1 MSLTPAYINISLFSD
16 KNGGLKHAS
25 NIYLLYLLLDIFSIT
40 EINSKIA
47 QNKCC
52 DVWDMAKQYHFVASD
67 VDSLRA
73 IYNAYNMNYD
83 RSNGDEF
90 TNSTPLVTLFQN
102 LMGYVSPEIRAK
114 INSHKQF
121 QAQLD
126 MLRQQFI
133 PNPRYNTHIILS
145 KNNHL
150 SREESVNK
158 LLDTLNNAELR
169 EQVNREQLDADKNT
183 IIWNYTKF
191 NYSHAVKHGLVLND
205 DVISVIKSFISTET
219 RMDHL
224 RLRYTDKWLTEELM
238 KKNKKQ
244 LLMIINH
251 INKQQFLTRS
261 INKRHWLYGTLFWD
275 NMITLNGNKD
285 EQVLKI
291 VNAFSKIEKIS
302 KGGSYMVKIS
312 NKNVSKVLKKERL
325 PEYKNETFKL
335 FQLLVSIAKN
345 PSKQKQKRLVSK

>member
-1 MSLTPAYINISLFSD
+1 MSLTPAYINISSFSGR
-16 KNGGLKHAS
+16 NGGLNQIS
-25 NIYLLYLLLDIFSIT
+25 NNHLLYLLLDIFSIT
-40 EINSKIA
+40 EIKTKIA
-47 QNKCC
+47 ENKCC
-52 DVWDMAKQYHFVASD
+52 DVWDIAKQYHFIAND

-83 RSNGDEF
+83 RSNGDKF

-102 LMGYVSPEIRAK
+102 LMGYVSPEIRER
-114 INSHKQF
+114 INSQKQF

-150 SREESVNK
+150 TREESVNK
-158 LLDTLNNAELR
+158 LLDLFNNAELR
-169 EQVNREQLDADKNT
+169 EQVNRERFYIHKNV
-183 IIWNYTKF
+183 ILWNYTKF
-191 NYSHAVKHGLVLND
+191 NYSNAVKNGLVLND
-205 DVISVIKSFISTET
+205 DVISVIKSFISIET

-224 RLRYTDKWLTEELM
+224 RLRYTDKWLTDELM

-244 LLMIINH
+244 LLMIIHH
-251 INKQQFLTRS
+251 INKQQFLNRS
-261 INKRHWLYGTLFWD
+261 PKRRHWFYRNVVWD
-275 NMITLNGNKD
+275 NVITLNGNKG

-291 VNAFSKIEKIS
+291 VNEFSKIEKIS
-302 KGGSYMVKIS
+302 RGGSYMEKKKIAG
-312 NKNVSKVLKKERL
+312 NNVSMVINDNYLPKYKK
-325 PEYKNETFKL
+325 ETFKL

-345 PSKQKQKRLVSK
+345 PSKKRLVSK